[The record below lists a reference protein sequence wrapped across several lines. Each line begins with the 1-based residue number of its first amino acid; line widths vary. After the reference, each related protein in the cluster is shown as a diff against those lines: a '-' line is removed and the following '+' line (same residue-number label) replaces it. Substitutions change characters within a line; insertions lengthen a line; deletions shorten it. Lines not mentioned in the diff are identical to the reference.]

1 MRNAAFYL
9 RNLKMNTYHI
19 RAISLFVARW
29 TALTLVVLLFGCGG
43 LRMTREYIAAK
54 DAVNKQDWNLAK
66 ELLEKEVV
74 RDQANYEAWYYL
86 GVTYQKLGEMKLMN
100 DAYTVAERGLTDDFK
115 TSIARARFSAW
126 AEDFNTSVEIYN
138 RYAENGDTS
147 RLGRAIEL
155 IKRAKAL
162 KPEYPENSSV
172 LGMLHE
178 ARKDTAAMIEEYES
192 YTQLQKKSIDFA
204 LSKGLY
210 VGMTRNQALSVLGSP
225 VNTQYV
231 MSGVDSLATDQFAG
245 RDVVYLSS
253 IRHDNSDYVV
263 EGWRVNPPVN
273 WTKEEK
279 ERYGPLNTRPISQLA
294 SIVYKRNELD
304 RALAFTETIAMIRPE
319 DEQSQSLRVQIY
331 NEQGK
336 VENALNLLDQLVVQN
351 PTNKVFICNYALAL
365 LRLERYD
372 DAVVQYEK
380 VLNLDPDFDI
390 ALLNCAAALKN
401 KAIILQKAERDMKL
415 RDNRYRENEQRYF
428 PLLYKAAELFERYR
442 ELSAHREELAP
453 MEHLVNI
460 YDVTGD
466 KTKVNQVVAD
476 LEASESTFSGI
487 QKYWELLG
495 GVYSRAK
502 QTDRAER
509 AYRKADEVKVRN
521 K

>member
-1 MRNAAFYL
+1 
-9 RNLKMNTYHI
+9 
-19 RAISLFVARW
+19 
-29 TALTLVVLLFGCGG
+29 
-43 LRMTREYIAAK
+43 
-54 DAVNKQDWNLAK
+54 
-66 ELLEKEVV
+66 
-74 RDQANYEAWYYL
+74 
-86 GVTYQKLGEMKLMN
+86 
-100 DAYTVAERGLTDDFK
+100 
-115 TSIARARFSAW
+115 
-126 AEDFNTSVEIYN
+126 
-138 RYAENGDTS
+138 
-147 RLGRAIEL
+147 
-155 IKRAKAL
+155 
-162 KPEYPENSSV
+162 
-172 LGMLHE
+172 
-178 ARKDTAAMIEEYES
+178 
-192 YTQLQKKSIDFA
+192 
-204 LSKGLY
+204 
-210 VGMTRNQALSVLGSP
+210 
-225 VNTQYV
+225 

-253 IRHDNSDYVV
+253 IRRDNSDYVV

-294 SIVYKRNELD
+294 SIVYKKNELD

-336 VENALNLLDQLVVQN
+336 VENALKLLDQLVVQN

-401 KAIILQKAERDMKL
+401 KAIVLQKAERDMKL

-476 LEASESTFSGI
+476 LEAAESTFSGI

>member
-1 MRNAAFYL
+1 MNRCSILSRFAIHAAFL
-9 RNLKMNTYHI
+9 
-19 RAISLFVARW
+19 SLV
-29 TALTLVVLLFGCGG
+29 LGLVGCGG
-43 LRMTREYIAAK
+43 LRMTREYIVAK

-66 ELLEKEVV
+66 ELLEKEVS
-74 RDQANYEAWYYL
+74 RDRANYEAWYYL

-138 RYAENGDTS
+138 RYADNGDTS
-147 RLGRAIEL
+147 RLGRAIDL
-155 IKRAKAL
+155 MKRAKAL

-172 LGMLHE
+172 LGMLYE
-178 ARKDTAAMIEEYES
+178 ARQDTSAMIEEYEL
-192 YTQLQKKSIDFA
+192 YIQLQKKSIDFA

-210 VGMTRNQALSVLGSP
+210 VGMTRKQALSVLGSP

-253 IRHDNSDYVV
+253 IRRDNSDYVV

-294 SIVYKRNELD
+294 SIVYKKNELD

-336 VENALNLLDQLVVQN
+336 VENALKLLDQLVVQN

-476 LEASESTFSGI
+476 LEAAESTFSGI